1 MKIKEIQGTLKE
13 STKKLCRLFKE
24 NTNLELDAKKV
35 RSEREELIS
44 MLDTFMKNIDSGQM
58 DNFIEQIDQEL
69 SDENNLS
76 ELLKQEKDL
85 ADQIKVLRWSTRR

>member
-1 MKIKEIQGTLKE
+1 
-13 STKKLCRLFKE
+13 
-24 NTNLELDAKKV
+24 
-35 RSEREELIS
+35 

-69 SDENNLS
+69 SDENKLS